1 MNVFISIYSANE
13 SVQSASTL
21 AVSLH
26 LFSALFIQPY
36 TTLCILPPS
45 HSTFLRP
52 LCLPVSL
59 FFIVFNTK
67 FYYRRDRLK
76 KFKQEDVG
84 EVEKSHRVFLPSSP
98 TTTTSTQHCSI
109 HISPFSFSP
118 LSFWCLSGLMWREEE
133 MQGVPKGQGCVFF
146 HMSSFSQSL
155 F

>member
-1 MNVFISIYSANE
+1 MKAYPRCFPALILSSLHPTIHHPLHIA
-13 SVQSASTL
+13 TL
-21 AVSLH
+21 PQLSKTPLSPCVSL
-26 LFSALFIQPY
+26 
-36 TTLCILPPS
+36 
-45 HSTFLRP
+45 
-52 LCLPVSL
+52 
-59 FFIVFNTK
+59 FIVFNTK

-133 MQGVPKGQGCVFF
+133 MQGVPKGQECVFF

>member
-1 MNVFISIYSANE
+1 M
-13 SVQSASTL
+13 QSASTL

-45 HSTFLRP
+45 NITFLRP
-52 LCLPVSL
+52 LCLPMSL

-76 KFKQEDVG
+76 RFKQEEVG
-84 EVEKSHRVFLPSSP
+84 EVEKFHRVFPPSSP

-109 HISPFSFSP
+109 HISPSSFSL
-118 LSFWCLSGLMWREEE
+118 LSFWCLSGLTLREEE
-133 MQGVPKGQGCVFF
+133 IQGVPKGQESVFF
-146 HMSSFSQSL
+146 HKSSFSQSL

>member
-1 MNVFISIYSANE
+1 M
-13 SVQSASTL
+13 QSASTL

-52 LCLPVSL
+52 LCLPMSL

-67 FYYRRDRLK
+67 FYYRRDILK

-118 LSFWCLSGLMWREEE
+118 LSFWCLSCLTWREEE
-133 MQGVPKGQGCVFF
+133 MQGVPKGQECVFF